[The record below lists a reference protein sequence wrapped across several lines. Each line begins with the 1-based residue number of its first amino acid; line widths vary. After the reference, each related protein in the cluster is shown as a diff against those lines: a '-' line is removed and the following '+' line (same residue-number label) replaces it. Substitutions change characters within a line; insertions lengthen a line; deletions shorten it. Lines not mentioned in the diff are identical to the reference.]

1 MATTYERTHLVEAIL
16 SNKGETWTVKYRV
29 CGKTIGRKSFD
40 DCLEAHTR
48 AARALQKYS
57 DAGYHTSLTMA

>member
-1 MATTYERTHLVEAIL
+1 MTTTYENTLLVEAIL
-16 SNKGETWTVKYRV
+16 RNDGESWSVEYQVCGET
-29 CGKTIGRKSFD
+29 IGHKGFD
-40 DCLEAHTR
+40 DCLEAHLG